1 MNGFEKMLSKWNFK
15 KIAVIY
21 VTLAVLALIACGVAV
36 GVLYRER
43 IAFAISY
50 SRLEE
55 LCEKKN
61 PSEEELKSAMERTAR
76 SSSNVIDVILV
87 DKEGAVLFSAMGSEM
102 AKASFVPTPVSIGS
116 EQKYVEVPDCPNA
129 VFLVMKDEEFLLNSI
144 FSNDFGKIRKDFY
157 EDSDYENRDFSD
169 FTVYMLNKLRIDR
182 DSIKV
187 YVVGAPIQVQGGK
200 IALKATATTAVF
212 FFAVY
217 WVLVALWMYK
227 DAAKARLSPLYW
239 GVIGLFTNIIGLIV
253 YKIYRKSAQTCPACG
268 AVQGNSHLYCSSCGS
283 PLGRRCAHCGK
294 KVGAKD
300 QFCPNCG
307 NKTE

>member
-102 AKASFVPTPVSIGS
+102 AKAIVDAWLDAEYIGS
-116 EQKYVEVPDCPNA
+116 GRHERRVN
-129 VFLVMKDEEFLLNSI
+129 MIEE
-144 FSNDFGKIRKDFY
+144 
-157 EDSDYENRDFSD
+157 E
-169 FTVYMLNKLRIDR
+169 
-182 DSIKV
+182 
-187 YVVGAPIQVQGGK
+187 
-200 IALKATATTAVF
+200 
-212 FFAVY
+212 
-217 WVLVALWMYK
+217 
-227 DAAKARLSPLYW
+227 AAKY
-239 GVIGLFTNIIGLIV
+239 
-253 YKIYRKSAQTCPACG
+253 
-268 AVQGNSHLYCSSCGS
+268 
-283 PLGRRCAHCGK
+283 
-294 KVGAKD
+294 
-300 QFCPNCG
+300 
-307 NKTE
+307 NK